1 MDPVFGLL
9 GKRALVVGGGLGIG
23 RESARLLAA
32 QGASI
37 AVLDLDPARAEV
49 MADELRKAGTT
60 ACAVGADMSDPAA
73 ADAAVREAADKLGG
87 LDILVNIVGR
97 NSMRTD
103 LADIAPEQFELLLSR
118 NLRHH
123 LYTSGAFTRLLRAQK
138 KSGAIVMVASVAG
151 LVASPGLG
159 GYAATKAA
167 LISMTKTM
175 SAEWGPLGIRVNAV
189 APGVTWTDRNQ
200 WGEEVQ
206 AQARKSV
213 PLGRI
218 GDQTEIARVILFL
231 ASDLASYVTGQTV
244 VADGGATVVTAF
256 DAPST

>member
-1 MDPVFGLL
+1 MDPVFGLQ
-9 GKRALVVGGGLGIG
+9 GKRALVVGGGFGIG

-32 QGASI
+32 QGVSI
-37 AVLDLDPARAEV
+37 AVLDLDAARAET
-49 MADELRKAGTT
+49 MAEELRRSGAT
-60 ACAVGADMSDPAA
+60 ACAVGADVSVPEAA
-73 ADAAVREAADKLGG
+73 ATAVQEADEKLGG

-123 LYTSGAFTRLLRAQK
+123 LYTSGAFTRVLRARKQP
-138 KSGAIVMVASVAG
+138 GAIVMVASVAG
-151 LVASPGLG
+151 LVGAPGLG
-159 GYAATKAA
+159 GYAASKAA

-200 WGEEVQ
+200 WGADVQ
-206 AQARKSV
+206 EQARKSV
-213 PLGRI
+213 PMGRI
-218 GDQTEIARVILFL
+218 GDQKEIARVILFL

-256 DAPST
+256 DAPSS

>member
-1 MDPVFGLL
+1 MDLVFGLL

-37 AVLDLDPARAEV
+37 AVLDLDPARAEA
-49 MADELRKAGTT
+49 MADELRKAGTN

>member
-1 MDPVFGLL
+1 MDPVFGLQ

-37 AVLDLDPARAEV
+37 AVLDLDPARAEA
-49 MADELRKAGTT
+49 MADELRKAGKN

-123 LYTSGAFTRLLRAQK
+123 LYTSGAFTRLLRERKQG
-138 KSGAIVMVASVAG
+138 GAIVMVASVAG

-218 GDQTEIARVILFL
+218 GDQKEIARVILFL